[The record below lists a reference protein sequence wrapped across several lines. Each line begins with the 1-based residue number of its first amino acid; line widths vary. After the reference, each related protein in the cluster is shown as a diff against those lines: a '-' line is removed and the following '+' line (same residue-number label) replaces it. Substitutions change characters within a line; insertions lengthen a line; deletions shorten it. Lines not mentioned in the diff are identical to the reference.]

1 MSTEARH
8 LEENRGERRESVGS
22 RMSGW
27 LSSLNGILSS
37 VAGILAAAVAILGLF
52 VHHQAAQLAQAHTT
66 VHEQAQQIKQLQHD
80 PPAPATSPAPAA
92 TTTTPGPVA
101 TGNIAHYLSDLTPT
115 VNDGSYADNQV
126 VLSGQA
132 YPSSFEFSCYGTQ
145 NGDQPDEAFDV
156 SPYTTFTAKVGLPD
170 NEQNVTGTI
179 ATVVFT
185 NQDGQQLGKPVN
197 VSLGQ
202 SKSVTL
208 NITGVTQLGF
218 TCTGRD
224 EHTNQSANGFQV
236 ALGNAGIS

>member
-1 MSTEARH
+1 MSTDARH
-8 LEENRGERRESVGS
+8 LEENRGERREGAGGRV
-22 RMSGW
+22 SGW

-52 VHHQAAQLAQAHTT
+52 VHHQAAQLQQAHNT
-66 VHEQAQQIKQLQHD
+66 VHQQAQQIKQLEHD
-80 PPAPATSPAPAA
+80 PPAPAPTAA
-92 TTTTPGPVA
+92 TTTPGTAA
-101 TGNIAHYLSDLTPT
+101 TGNIAHYLSNLTPT
-115 VNDGSYADNQV
+115 VNYAGYENSQAV
-126 VLSGQA
+126 ISGQP
-132 YPSSFEFSCYGTQ
+132 YPSSVEFGCNGTV

-156 SPYTTFTAKVGLPD
+156 SPYTTFTAKVGLLD
-170 NEQNVTGTI
+170 NEQNVTGVI
-179 ATVVFT
+179 ETVVFT
-185 NQDGQQLGKPVN
+185 NQDGQQLGKPVS

-224 EHTNQSANGFQV
+224 EHTNQVENGFQV